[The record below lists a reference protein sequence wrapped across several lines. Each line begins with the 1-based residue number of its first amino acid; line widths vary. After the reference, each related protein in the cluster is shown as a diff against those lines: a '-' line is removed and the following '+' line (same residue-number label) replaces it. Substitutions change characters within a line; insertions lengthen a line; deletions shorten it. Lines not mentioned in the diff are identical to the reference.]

1 MYIYIYIYIIKFVCR
16 SGVAFPGFFGAT
28 EASFQMLSSGLVR
41 LFWVQKTRFLNVLR
55 ADFAL
60 KFRIYFRM
68 LPSGLVWH
76 FGCPFPTSFKGLFA
90 AMFNTCSLA
99 FQFVLPNANLEAGV
113 AFSGRF

>member
-1 MYIYIYIYIIKFVCR
+1 MIVCAR
-16 SGVAFPGFFGAT
+16 GSFEIT

-60 KFRIYFRM
+60 KFRICFRM
-68 LPSGLVWH
+68 LPSGLVWL
-76 FGCPFPTSFKGLFA
+76 FGCLFPTSFRSLFA
-90 AMFNTCSLA
+90 ATFNTCSLD